1 MRLALVLVSRY
12 VLWLSAGPQ
21 ALRGVPNEISITR
34 SIPCH
39 SWRDSSY
46 ACSGYGNETLKRR
59 SYGHMIYSYV
69 DVDLRGHR
77 SFQKGEDCGAGSLR
91 VDSLATS
98 ACTCTNTLS
107 RTESCETTPRNSMGS
122 PSPPSVHTNHRLWP
136 LPCLQESVLCVGIW
150 PLNR

>member
-34 SIPCH
+34 SVPCH
-39 SWRDSSY
+39 S
-46 ACSGYGNETLKRR
+46 CT
-59 SYGHMIYSYV
+59 
-69 DVDLRGHR
+69 
-77 SFQKGEDCGAGSLR
+77 GS
-91 VDSLATS
+91 T

-122 PSPPSVHTNHRLWP
+122 PSPPSVHTNHRLGLFHVYRKASFD
-136 LPCLQESVLCVGIW
+136 LPSTNSRAEAPTDPDLLAALGVPSFLKSTPRPGSATIQRL
-150 PLNR
+150 